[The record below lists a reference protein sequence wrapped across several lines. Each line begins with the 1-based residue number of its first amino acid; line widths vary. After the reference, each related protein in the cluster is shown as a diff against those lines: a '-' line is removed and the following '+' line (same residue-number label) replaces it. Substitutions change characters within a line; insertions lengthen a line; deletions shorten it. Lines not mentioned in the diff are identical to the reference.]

1 MKLVDYFKCSYKE
14 LLMQKEL
21 LSKEKLKHSK
31 EIVNI
36 DTELVGIQEALR
48 KLREDRDLAATRVAE
63 NEDD

>member
-1 MKLVDYFKCSYKE
+1 MKLVDYFKYSNEE